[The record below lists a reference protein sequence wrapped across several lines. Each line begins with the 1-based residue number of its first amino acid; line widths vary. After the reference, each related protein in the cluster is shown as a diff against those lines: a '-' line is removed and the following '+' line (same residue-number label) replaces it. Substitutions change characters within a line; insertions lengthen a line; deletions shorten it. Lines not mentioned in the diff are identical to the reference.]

1 MSLII
6 DCHGH
11 YTTAPPSLE
20 AWRNKQ
26 IAAIGNPSQMPKA
39 GELKISD
46 DELRETIEKKPI
58 APDERARCGHDAVF
72 TACELYGAPHRRF

>member
-20 AWRNKQ
+20 AWRNRQ
-26 IAAIGNPSQMPKA
+26 ITAIGNPSQMPKA
-39 GELKISD
+39 SELHISD
-46 DELRETIEKKPI
+46 DELRETIEKPI
-58 APDERARCGHDAVF
+58 APDERARCRYDLVL
-72 TACELYGAPHRRF
+72 TACQFYGTPHRRF